1 MFGHSLHLLRR
12 PRWRLMGTGIN
23 GGAAGDGGSDKPP
36 QSRTFEKRSE
46 GREAVTP
53 APSHTRSPAGPPP
66 VQLPPPR
73 SSS

>member
-1 MFGHSLHLLRR
+1 MGVLLV
-12 PRWRLMGTGIN
+12 M
-23 GGAAGDGGSDKPP
+23 GGSDKPP

-53 APSHTRSPAGPPP
+53 ALSDTRGPAGPPP